1 VSESLIKE
9 ASTGYSKSFNLVS
22 TSEVNH
28 IAIEITKIIPDLF
41 IGCYVFENT
50 LRIMTKEELSENQIS
65 KIQTLISNSTDDLS
79 IQRTK
84 IKEAV
89 KNAIE
94 FGESLIIDFSADSIA
109 LGITQLGITDQLI
122 EKTSKVINALKTGSL
137 YLAIDEIKNIP
148 ISNLDATILTP
159 LRLKVFRNK
168 IEAYLGIDQLSS
180 EYNQ

>member
-1 VSESLIKE
+1 MNESMIKE
-9 ASTGYSKSFNLVS
+9 SSTGYSRSFDLVS
-22 TSEVNH
+22 NSDVNQ
-28 IAIEITKIIPDLF
+28 IAIEITRLYPDLF

-50 LRIMTKEELSENQIS
+50 LRIMTKKELSENQIS
-65 KIQTLISNSTDDLS
+65 KIQTLISNSNVDSS
-79 IQRTK
+79 IEKAK

-94 FGESLIIDFSADSIA
+94 FGESLIIDFSADSIS
-109 LGITQLGITDQLI
+109 LGISQLGITDQVI

-148 ISNLDATILTP
+148 LSNLDDIILTP
-159 LRLKVFRNK
+159 LRLKDFRNR
-168 IEAYLGIDQLSS
+168 IESYLGFNQLSS